1 MDKKARRKF
10 MNQTIFAH
18 KDLYE
23 RELENWYV
31 RKFLYD
37 GIKGL
42 CYEKVLSL
50 NVTFAYSDEP
60 VPFEDIKNLE
70 FKPIQVGEQWA
81 AKNFACAW
89 FHLTGK
95 LPKDIDREGLYL
107 DFSNSG
113 EGLLVDKTGH
123 SVKGFTA
130 GSPIF
135 EMADVISEKRYYALD
150 DIIADEEGN
159 IDVYIDGASNNLVG
173 EYRGDGKLEA
183 AAIVREVKPMLDL
196 YFDYDVLLDYCL
208 GKPFHDENKRKVLFG
223 LRKIM
228 NLISYNDPDYYK
240 KAKAI
245 TKELFALAGYNGI
258 QVTAV
263 GHAHVDLAWL
273 WPIRE
278 TKRKAKRT
286 FASVVYLM
294 KRYPKF
300 HFVVPQPQQLAWM
313 KELDPK
319 LYEEIKQLAQEGRME
334 PVGGGWVENDTNV
347 PCEESLV
354 RQELYGQ
361 KFWQEEFGGYV
372 HLRWLPDTFGYSAAI
387 PQILKQTEQD
397 YFMTIKLSWSN
408 RTHFPYHT
416 FHWVGIDGTDVI
428 VHMPPEGTYNSY
440 AGPRALMAGQQILRE
455 ADYKDE
461 FLMVYGIGDGGGGPS
476 ERMLER
482 LERVGQFADLP
493 RVQQKSAI
501 SFFEDLKDK
510 DLPVYDGEMYLEK
523 HRATYTS
530 QSNNKNFN
538 RDCEGKLL
546 AYEQLLSCLGETG
559 DKTVI
564 DDIWKEVLLY
574 QFHDILPGSS
584 IQRVYDETDVAYAEL
599 LQKLEGLVNEQGVS
613 FLPSAEKSIIN
624 LGGRKV
630 SKIAKDGDK
639 YLYYKGE
646 GALVTPTVYE
656 NAKCAK
662 TVEKVETDYYVATF
676 AQDGS
681 FESVVL
687 KENGNVA
694 LKDANKLRVFID
706 KGDSWDFMDDYRDQ
720 PEVYMTLVDTNV
732 SDFGELIE
740 IKQNYVYKNSK
751 LEQTIVMHKNE
762 PIIRIHH
769 EVNLVDDG
777 HMIRA
782 EFIPTAW
789 SDTVY
794 SDIQFGY
801 LGRPTTD
808 DTEHNAAQFEI
819 CCQKWFDVSDETQ
832 GFAVLNDAKCGFMAK
847 QGIVSLNL
855 VRSTVYPS
863 IERDHVSYSYALYPH
878 VGGFDPVALDEMAK
892 EYNARALYG
901 NKVLETPVV
910 DNDQIDITAFKPA
923 YDTNGYILRMFER
936 AGQAAET
943 KLTLPTGYTLDCEVN
958 MLEDKIGEASEKL
971 TFKPFQIR
979 SFRVKRNR

>member
-1 MDKKARRKF
+1 MS
-10 MNQTIFAH
+10 QPIFAH
-18 KDLYE
+18 KDQYE
-23 RELENWYV
+23 REVLECRV
-31 RKFLYD
+31 RPFLD
-37 GIKGL
+37 GQLLGL
-42 CYEKVLSL
+42 CHEAVMPLE
-50 NVTFAYSDEP
+50 VTFAYSDEP
-60 VPFEDIKNLE
+60 VPFEEISTLE
-70 FKPIQVGEQWA
+70 FKPIQVGEVWA
-81 AKNFACAW
+81 RNNFACAW

-95 LPKDIDREGLYL
+95 LPKEIDREGLYL
-107 DFSNSG
+107 DFSNDG

-123 SVKGFTA
+123 AVKGFTG

-135 EMADVISEKRYYALD
+135 EAKDCISEKRYYPLD
-150 DIIADEEGN
+150 EIVMDEEGN
-159 IDVYIDGASNNLVG
+159 IDVYIDAASNNLLG
-173 EYRGDGKLEA
+173 EFREVAKLEA
-183 AAIVREVKPMLDL
+183 AGIVRENKQMQEL
-196 YFDYDVLLDYCL
+196 YWDYDVLLDYCL
-208 GKPFHDENKRKVLFG
+208 GKPACDENRRAITFG

-228 NLISYNDPDYYK
+228 NMIDYGDPDYYAK
-240 KAKAI
+240 SKAI
-245 TKELFALAGYNGI
+245 TKELFNLAGYNNI

-286 FASVVYLM
+286 FASMIYLL

-319 LYEEIKQLAQEGRME
+319 LYEEIKQLAKEGRME

-408 RTHFPYHT
+408 RTLFPYHT

-428 VHMPPEGTYNSY
+428 VHMPPEGTYNSQ
-440 AGPRALMAGQQILRE
+440 AGARALIAGEQNLRE
-455 ADYKDE
+455 ADCKDE
-461 FLMVYGIGDGGGGPS
+461 FLIVYGIGDGGGGPS
-476 ERMLER
+476 ERMVERAQR
-482 LERVGQFADLP
+482 LENVPYLP
-493 RVQQKSAI
+493 KVTQKSAI
-501 SFFEDLKDK
+501 SFFEHLKDK
-510 DLPVYDGEMYLEK
+510 ELPVYDGEMYLEK

-546 AYEQLLSCLGETG
+546 AYEQLLACSGEMG
-559 DKTVI
+559 NKAVI

-584 IQRVYDETDVAYAEL
+584 IQRVYNETDVAYAEIL
-599 LQKLEGLVNEQGVS
+599 NKLEGLVNEQGAS
-613 FLPSAEKSIIN
+613 FLPAANKSIIN

-646 GALVTPTVYE
+646 GALVAPTVYE

-662 TVEKVETDYYVATF
+662 TVDKVETDYYVATF
-676 AQDGS
+676 AADGS

-687 KENGNVA
+687 KENGKVA
-694 LKDANKLRVFID
+694 LEKANKLRVFID
-706 KGDSWDFMDDYRDQ
+706 KGDSWDFLDDYRDQ
-720 PEVYMTLVDTNV
+720 PEVYMTLVDSNV
-732 SDFGELIE
+732 LDYGDLIE
-740 IKQNYVYKNSK
+740 VKQNYVYKNSK

-762 PIIRIHH
+762 PIIRVHH

-789 SDTVY
+789 SDTAY

-808 DTEHNAAQFEI
+808 DTEHNAAQFET

-878 VGGFDPVALDEMAK
+878 AGGFDSVALDEMAK
-892 EYNARALYG
+892 EYNARVLYG
-901 NKVLETPVV
+901 DKALETPLV

-923 YDTNGYILRMFER
+923 YDNSGYILRMFER
-936 AGQAAET
+936 AGKAAET
-943 KLTLPTGYTLDCEVN
+943 KLTLPAGYKLDCEVN
-958 MLEDKIGEASEKL
+958 MLEDKIGEASETL
-971 TFKPFQIR
+971 RFKPFQIR
-979 SFRVKRNR
+979 SFKITK

>member
-1 MDKKARRKF
+1 MSK
-10 MNQTIFAH
+10 IVFAH
-18 KDLYE
+18 KDQYE
-23 RELENWYV
+23 RELEAWYV
-31 RKFLYD
+31 RKFAEKEMKD
-37 GIKGL
+37 L
-42 CYEKVLSL
+42 CYENVLPL
-50 NVTFAYSDEP
+50 NVTFAYSEEP

-70 FKPIQVGEQWA
+70 FKPISVGEQWA
-81 AKNFACAW
+81 SKNFACAW

-95 LPKDIDREGLYL
+95 LPKDVDREGLYL

-135 EMADVISEKRYYALD
+135 EMVDVISEKRYYALD
-150 DIIADEEGN
+150 DIVIDEEGN

-208 GKPFHDENKRKVLFG
+208 VKPFTDENKRKILFG
-223 LRKIM
+223 LRKVM
-228 NLISYNDPDYYK
+228 NMIIYNDPDYYQK
-240 KAKAI
+240 SKAI
-245 TKELFALAGYNGI
+245 TNELFALAGYNGI
-258 QVTAV
+258 KVTAV

-286 FASVVYLM
+286 FASVIYLM
-294 KRYPKF
+294 KKYPKF

-319 LYEEIKQLAQEGRME
+319 LYEEIKQLAKEGRME

-408 RTHFPYHT
+408 RTLFPYHT

-440 AGPRALMAGQQILRE
+440 AGPKALIAGQQTLRE

-461 FLMVYGIGDGGGGPS
+461 FLIVYGIGDGGGGPS

-482 LERVGQFADLP
+482 LDRLEKMKYLP
-493 RVQQKSAI
+493 SVEQKPAI
-501 SFFEDLKDK
+501 SFFNDLKDK

-546 AYEQLLSCLGETG
+546 AYETLLSCLGETG
-559 DKTVI
+559 DKAVI

-584 IQRVYDETDVAYAEL
+584 IQRVYDETDVAYAEIL
-599 LQKLEGLVNEQGVS
+599 NKLEGLANEQGVS
-613 FLPSAEKSIIN
+613 FLPSADKSIIN
-624 LGGRKV
+624 LNGRKV
-630 SKIAKDGDK
+630 TKIAKDGDK

-646 GALVTPTVYE
+646 GALVAPIVYE
-656 NAKCAK
+656 NATQAKC
-662 TVEKVETDYYVATF
+662 VDKVETDYYVATF

-681 FESVVL
+681 FESIVL
-687 KENGNVA
+687 KENGKVA
-694 LKDANKLRVFID
+694 LTNANKLRVFVD

-720 PEVYMTLVDTNV
+720 PEMYMQLVDSNV
-732 SDFGELIE
+732 NDFGDLIE
-740 IKQNYVYKNSK
+740 VKQNYVYKNSK

-762 PIIRIHH
+762 PIIRVHH

-789 SDTVY
+789 SDTAY

-808 DTEHNAAQFEI
+808 DTEHDAAQFET
-819 CCQKWFDVSDETQ
+819 CCQKWFDVSDEVQ

-863 IERDHVSYSYALYPH
+863 IERDHVAYSYALYPH
-878 VGGFDPVALDEMAK
+878 MGGFDPVALDEMAK
-892 EYNARALYG
+892 EYNERAVYG
-901 NKVLETPVV
+901 DKVLEVPCV

-923 YDTNGYILRMFER
+923 YDNNGYILRMFER
-936 AGQAAET
+936 AGKAAET
-943 KLTLPTGYTLDCEVN
+943 KLSLPNGYQLDCEVN
-958 MLEDKIGEASEKL
+958 MLEDKIGEATETL

-979 SFRVKRNR
+979 SFRIKK